1 MGRNSILST
10 QYSVVVSLPNSFG
23 SEKDQREYLACST
36 LHIASQPRETLPYSS
51 SRSLLYGDPK
61 PPARRLPV
69 MIAII
74 VTIGEAQWRCD
85 GQKSTLGADTTVS
98 TQARNVRPK
107 SEKVADG
114 PSGNVPA
121 IHLTCRP
128 AIILLLP
135 GPFRPPFHPC
145 RHLPESLCIHF
156 SLSNPNHVPQNRPP
170 TNASARWRQ

>member
-1 MGRNSILST
+1 
-10 QYSVVVSLPNSFG
+10 
-23 SEKDQREYLACST
+23 
-36 LHIASQPRETLPYSS
+36 
-51 SRSLLYGDPK
+51 
-61 PPARRLPV
+61 